1 MGLKVDEKPSWLRVR
16 SYPTEGLAQ
25 TRELN
30 RELKL
35 HTVCDSAHCP
45 NIGECWQTR
54 SATYLILGER
64 CTRHCGFCAVQ
75 PGKGGELDPE
85 EPERLA
91 QAILRSGL
99 RYVVIT
105 SVTRDDLPDGGA
117 SVFADTVRAIRRVVP
132 HCRVEL
138 LIPDLKGDPE
148 AVRIVVSSRP
158 DVLGHNLE
166 VVRSLQTQVRD
177 RHASYDGSL
186 EVLALIKRLAPE
198 MLTKS
203 SLMLG
208 LGETEPEIFQ
218 CLEDLRGAGVDIL
231 TLGQYLRPGPDQ
243 LPVRRYVTPEEFQ
256 RLRDV
261 ALGLDFRAVVAG
273 PMVRSSYK
281 AIEAY
286 ESAKGV

>member
-1 MGLKVDEKPSWLRVR
+1 MKVDEKPSWLRVR
-16 SYPTEGLAQ
+16 GYPTEGLAK
-25 TRELN
+25 TRALN
-30 RELKL
+30 RELHL

-45 NIGECWQTR
+45 NIGECWRTG
-54 SATYLILGER
+54 SATYMIMGEL

-75 PGKGGELDPE
+75 HGKGCALEPD
-85 EPERLA
+85 EPERVA
-91 QAILRSGL
+91 QAISRSGL

-117 SVFADTVRAIRRVVP
+117 SVFAETVRAIRRSVP

-138 LIPDLKGDPE
+138 LIPDLNGDPE
-148 AVRIVVSSRP
+148 AVRTVVDARP

-166 VVRSLQTQVRD
+166 VVRSLQTRVRD

-186 EVLALIKRLAPE
+186 EVLALIKRLAPG

-208 LGETEPEIFQ
+208 LGETDRETCQ
-218 CLEDLRGAGVDIL
+218 CLKDLSDAGVDII

-243 LPVRRYVTPEEFQ
+243 LPVQRYLAPEEFQ
-256 RLRDV
+256 RFGDV
-261 ALGLDFRAVVAG
+261 ALGMDFRAVVAG
-273 PMVRSSYK
+273 PLVRSSYK

-286 ESAKGV
+286 ESARGG